1 MYSTIKLHKYEGGDN
16 MGNSIFGKR
25 ISKLRKDRNMTM
37 EDVANAV
44 NTTKSSVN
52 MWENADVIPRESI
65 LIELSKVFNVSIDYL
80 LGNDKME
87 DKVPENKKLQVI
99 QRGLENLDEE
109 RLAKAEIILET
120 VFGDIFNDDSG
131 DDDDDI

>member
-1 MYSTIKLHKYEGGDN
+1 

-44 NTTKSSVN
+44 NATKSSVN

-120 VFGDIFNDDSG
+120 VFGDIFNDDSE

>member
-1 MYSTIKLHKYEGGDN
+1 MYSTIKLHKSEGGDN